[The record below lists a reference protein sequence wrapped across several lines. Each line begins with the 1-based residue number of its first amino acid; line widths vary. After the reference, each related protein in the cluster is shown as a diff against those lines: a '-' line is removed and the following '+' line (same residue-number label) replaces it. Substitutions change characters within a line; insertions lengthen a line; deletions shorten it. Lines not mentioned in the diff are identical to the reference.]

1 MTHILLNYPGVTD
14 FIVKDYKTFYYFSL
28 QILVEYKIFIVHN
41 FESKMQKGVLELS
54 DVTVRFAGDSGD
66 GMQLTGSQFTN
77 TTALVGNDLSTLP
90 DYPAEIRAP
99 AGTTYGVSGFQLH
112 FSSDDIHTP
121 GDAPDVLVAM
131 NPAALKTNMKDLK
144 QGGTIIVNI
153 NAFDHKN
160 FRLAGYD
167 SSPLEDGTLDG
178 YNVVQVPLS
187 HLTKTALEDSGL
199 GAKEIERCKNFFAL
213 GMMYWLY
220 SRPIEPTLKWIQ
232 SKFKAR
238 EDIAAANEKALKAGY
253 YFGENTELFTTRYN
267 VRPAKLMK
275 GKYRNIS
282 GNEALAI
289 GFVTAS
295 VKSGLPLF
303 LGSYPIT
310 PASDILHELSKHKNF
325 GVRTFQAED
334 EIAAIGAAI
343 GASFSGALGI
353 TTTSGPGVALKTE
366 AIGLAVMTEL
376 PLVIIDIQRGGP
388 STGLPTKT
396 EQADLLQAV
405 YGRNSEAP
413 VVVIAPSTPADCFY
427 MALEATRIATQY
439 MVPVMYLS
447 DGYLANGSEPWL
459 IPDPDTIPEIKV
471 RIRKDP
477 ENFQPYSR
485 DENLARPWALPGTP
499 GLEHRIG
506 GLEKANITGN
516 VSYDPEN
523 HEFMVRLRAQKVK
536 NIENDIPD
544 LKVEGDKDA
553 DLLIVGWG
561 STYGSIREAVN
572 HARRDGYKVAH
583 AHFRYLNPFPKNT
596 PDVLKKYKDIICP
609 EINLGQ
615 LTKLL
620 RQEYLIDIEPFNKIQ
635 GLPFKASEIES
646 KIASILGGK
655 NNGK

>member
-1 MTHILLNYPGVTD
+1 
-14 FIVKDYKTFYYFSL
+14 
-28 QILVEYKIFIVHN
+28 
-41 FESKMQKGVLELS
+41 MQKGVLDLS

-121 GDAPDVLVAM
+121 GDSPDVLVAM
-131 NPAALKTNMKDLK
+131 NPAALKTNIKDLK
-144 QGGTIIVNI
+144 PGATIIINI
-153 NAFDHKN
+153 NSFDQKN
-160 FRLAGYD
+160 FKLAGYE
-167 SSPLEDGTLDG
+167 SNPLEDGTVDG
-178 YNVVQVPLS
+178 YNIVQVPLS
-187 HLTKTALEDSGL
+187 QLTKTALENSGL
-199 GAKEIERCKNFFAL
+199 SAKEIERCKNFFAL

-220 SRPIEPTLKWIQ
+220 SRPIEPTLEWIR
-232 SKFKAR
+232 SKFKSSLN
-238 EDIAAANEKALKAGY
+238 IAAANEKALMSGY
-253 YFGENTELFTTRYN
+253 YFGENTELFTTRYS
-267 VRPAKLMK
+267 VKPAKLIK
-275 GKYRNIS
+275 GRYRNIS
-282 GNEALAI
+282 GNEALAL

-334 EIAAIGAAI
+334 EIAAICAAI

-396 EQADLLQAV
+396 EQADLLQAMF
-405 YGRNSEAP
+405 GRNSEAP
-413 VVVIAPSTPADCFY
+413 VVVLAPSTPADCFY
-427 MALEATRIATQY
+427 MSLEAARIATQY
-439 MVPVMYLS
+439 MIPVMYLS
-447 DGYLANGSEPWL
+447 DGYLANGSEPWK
-459 IPDPDTIPEIKV
+459 IPDPDKIPDINVKF
-471 RIRKDP
+471 RTDP
-477 ENFQPYSR
+477 ENFQPYTR

-544 LKVEGDKDA
+544 LNIEGDKDA
-553 DLLIVGWG
+553 ELLIAGWG

-572 HARRDGYKVAH
+572 RARGRGLKVAH

-596 PDVLKKYKDIICP
+596 YDVLKKFRHILCP
-609 EINLGQ
+609 EINMGQ
-615 LTKLL
+615 LSKLL
-620 RQEYLIDIEPFNKIQ
+620 RQEFLIDVESFNKIQ
-635 GLPFKASEIES
+635 GLPFKSIEIES
-646 KIASILGGK
+646 KIESLIGEREYGK
-655 NNGK
+655 